1 MRVLLFSLVTVL
13 MWIQVSVLWAAPQ
26 ELVLWHS
33 YRAREKRALQQ
44 VVKAYNASQNKVR
57 IKALKI
63 PYDAYADKIT
73 AAIPRG
79 HGPDLFIFAHD
90 RIGDWADNKII
101 EPISFWVNPKLL
113 GRFFPK
119 TLKVLVYKN
128 ALYGLPLAFKSL
140 ALFYNKALVKTPPK
154 TTRDLL
160 ATAKKLTNRSSKQYG
175 LVYQAGD
182 FYYHAPWLHGFGGR
196 VFTKGKPS
204 LNSKAAIQSFQFAQS
219 LALKHKL
226 LPKEPNSHLVSSLF
240 NRGKA
245 AMVING
251 PWFRGE
257 IKAGLK
263 YGVVPLPTVS
273 STGKAAAPF
282 LTSEAVFLSKKSKH
296 KKLAFGFVKYLTA
309 FKSAMTRLT
318 IGKQPVANRKAHA
331 TAAAKK
337 DAIVR
342 AFRAQLKTA
351 IPMSNS
357 PEMRMVWDPAL
368 NALGAILRN
377 QATASKALEEAQKKV
392 VSYIKD
398 KKSKSASR

>member
-1 MRVLLFSLVTVL
+1 MRILPSLLLTVL
-13 MWIQVSVLWAAPQ
+13 CWLPASTLWAAPT

-33 YRAREKRALQQ
+33 YRAREQRALKQ
-44 VVKAYNASQNKVR
+44 VVKAYNESQKKVR

-79 HGPDLFIFAHD
+79 HGPDMFIFAHD

-101 EPISFWVNPKLL
+101 EPISFWVNAAIL

-119 TLKVLVYKN
+119 TMKVLVYRN

-140 ALFYNKALVKTPPK
+140 ALFYNKELVKKPPTDTK
-154 TTRDLL
+154 TLL
-160 ATAKKLTNRSSKQYG
+160 ALAKKLTDRKAGKYG

-204 LNSKAAIQSFQFAQS
+204 LATPKAIRSFSFARE

-240 NRGKA
+240 NKGKA

-257 IKAGLK
+257 IDAKVK
-263 YGVVPLPTVS
+263 YGVIPLPTVS
-273 STGKAAAPF
+273 ETKKPAAPF
-282 LTSEAVFLSKKSKH
+282 LTSEAVFLNKKSKH
-296 KKLAFGFVKYLTA
+296 KKLSFAFMKYLTSY
-309 FKSAMTRLT
+309 KSAMIRLKV
-318 IGKQPVANRKAHA
+318 GKQPVANKKAHA
-331 TAAAKK
+331 SKQAKE
-337 DAIVR
+337 DPIMS
-342 AFRAQLKTA
+342 AFRTQLKTA
-351 IPMSNS
+351 IPMANT

-377 QATASKALEEAQKKV
+377 QSTAKKALLEAQRKI
-392 VSYIKD
+392 VSYIKE
-398 KKSKSASR
+398 KKAKPQSR

>member
-1 MRVLLFSLVTVL
+1 MRVLLFLLTTVL
-13 MWIQVSVLWAAPQ
+13 LWIQVSVLWAAPK
-26 ELVLWHS
+26 ELIMWHS
-33 YRAREKRALQQ
+33 YRAREQRALQQ
-44 VVKAYNASQNKVR
+44 VVKAYNASQKKVR

-119 TLKVLVYKN
+119 TLRVLVYRN
-128 ALYGLPLAFKSL
+128 AIYGLPLAFKSL
-140 ALFYNKALVKTPPK
+140 ALFYNKSMVKTPPRN
-154 TTRDLL
+154 TNELL
-160 ATAKKLTNRSSKQYG
+160 ALAKKLTHRKTKQYG

-204 LNSKAAIQSFQFAQS
+204 LNTTAAIRSFDFAQS

-263 YGVVPLPTVS
+263 YGVVPLPVVS
-273 STGKAAAPF
+273 ATGKAAAPF

-296 KKLAFGFVKYLTA
+296 KKLAFGFMKFLTSY
-309 FKSAMTRLT
+309 KSAMIRLKV
-318 IGKQPVANRKAHA
+318 GKQPVANKKAHK
-331 TAAAKK
+331 TAVANN
-337 DAIVR
+337 DLIVK

-377 QATASKALEEAQKKV
+377 QSTARKALEEAQRKII
-392 VSYIKD
+392 SYIKE
-398 KKSKSASR
+398 KKAKPSSR